1 MTHTM
6 SYNNQN
12 QDWAPVTIQGGAAR
26 GSQQQRPV
34 TQRSAGAAAMHR
46 IENDQVVHKR
56 YLSPESVSAL
66 QEYRRANSK
75 TQVDIDRMCSFPAG
89 TAGAIEG
96 RRTAPTQSQLSGLSR
111 TLRLTLTLDK

>member
-1 MTHTM
+1 MNHTM

-12 QDWAPVTIQGGAAR
+12 QDWSPVIIQGSR
-26 GSQQQRPV
+26 SSIQQRPV

-46 IENDQVVHKR
+46 IENDQAVRKR

-66 QEYRRANSK
+66 QEYRRTNSK

-96 RRTAPTQSQLSGLSR
+96 RRTAPTQSQLSALSR
-111 TLRLTLTLDK
+111 TMKATLTLDK